1 MGTILKESQLNFVL
15 KSKVALTNVE
25 TQPEIAK
32 EMAEL
37 GYDEAKIAEG
47 KTLVAAAEKS
57 LGEQTK
63 EKNEETAASKAYKSV
78 KGRIET
84 LYKNHRKKAQYAF
97 MDDGNALHELKLNVA
112 MSALYSNWRDEVNS
126 FYTNVSGNE
135 NYTKLLIASKVKP
148 EELEEMKTL
157 LPRMDDAY
165 STYYRESGESQEAT
179 RKKNLALGA
188 LDEYMKRFWRA
199 ADIALEDVPQ
209 LKEALMKGVK

>member
-1 MGTILKESQLNFVL
+1 MATNLRENQLNFIL

-32 EMAEL
+32 EMGEL
-37 GYDEAKIAEG
+37 SYDAAKIAEG
-47 KTLVAAAEKS
+47 KSLAAAAEKS

-63 EKNEETAASKAYKSV
+63 EKNEETAASKTFKNDKA
-78 KGRIET
+78 RIET
-84 LYKNHRKKAQYAF
+84 LYKNHRKKAQFAM
-97 MDDGNALHELKLNVA
+97 MDDPNALNELKLNVGT
-112 MSALYSNWRDEVNS
+112 STLYSRWRDEVHN
-126 FYTNVSGNE
+126 FYTVVSGNE
-135 NYTKLLIASKVKP
+135 NYTKLLTASKVNPK
-148 EELEEMKTL
+148 ELEEMKTL
-157 LPRMDDAY
+157 LPQMDAAY

-188 LDEYMKRFWRA
+188 LEEYMRRFWRA